1 MNWQEFYPFF
11 VVLALLLV
19 AIGAF
24 WLGMRS
30 GEKRERISASKHRL
44 KQRQELVRYF
54 REKQQYYWGKVQ
66 SLEKELEHVEQVSE
80 SYRQKSEDIAYY
92 RQRVLVCEQQIKQLS
107 ADEPENKA
115 LALLFQ
121 LKGEPEHAN
130 PSRSDWDALFA
141 LTDVLF
147 NRPLATLQERYA
159 LTRHEQEIVCLLLW
173 RFSRKEQL
181 AIFHNTSDALTKSKQ
196 RLKKRLALD
205 ERSDVESFVR
215 QL

>member
-24 WLGMRS
+24 WLGQRS
-30 GEKRERISASKHRL
+30 GEKRERVAASKRRL

-54 REKQQYYWGKVQ
+54 REKQQYYLGKMQ
-66 SLEKELEHVEQVSE
+66 SLERELEQVEQVSE
-80 SYRQKSEDIAYY
+80 SYRQKTEDLAYY
-92 RQRVLVCEQQIKQLS
+92 RQRVVVCEQQIKQLS

-121 LKGEPEHAN
+121 LKGDPEHAN
-130 PSRSDWDALFA
+130 PSRADWDALFA
-141 LTDVLF
+141 LTDALF
-147 NRPLATLQERYA
+147 NRSLATLQADYA

-181 AIFHNTSDALTKSKQ
+181 AIFHNTSEALTKSKQ

-205 ERSDVESFVR
+205 EKNDVDAFVR

>member
-130 PSRSDWDALFA
+130 PARSDWDALFA
-141 LTDVLF
+141 LTDALF

-196 RLKKRLALD
+196 RLKKRLMLD

>member
-11 VVLALLLV
+11 IVLALLLV

-30 GEKRERISASKHRL
+30 GEKRERIATSKHRL

-54 REKQQYYWGKVQ
+54 REKQQYYLGKMQ
-66 SLEKELEHVEQVSE
+66 SLERELEHVEQVSE
-80 SYRQKSEDIAYY
+80 SYRQKTEDIAYY
-92 RQRVLVCEQQIKQLS
+92 RQRVVVCEQQIKQLS

-121 LKGEPEHAN
+121 LKGDPEHAN
-130 PSRSDWDALFA
+130 PSRADWDALFA
-141 LTDVLF
+141 LTDALF
-147 NRPLATLQERYA
+147 NRPLATLQADYA

-181 AIFHNTSDALTKSKQ
+181 AIFHNTSEALTKSKQ

-205 ERSDVESFVR
+205 EKSDVDAFVR

>member
-1 MNWQEFYPFF
+1 MSWQEFYPFF

-107 ADEPENKA
+107 VDEPENKA

-141 LTDVLF
+141 LTDALF